1 MLRTKRTDNVLSK
14 RQSSN
19 RMTSTDYCLN
29 VERKNRKL
37 EVALVANDSNH
48 AQAQASDIARALQA
62 DTFSLSYKSAPES
75 SLATLFKRLATSDFE
90 HGQCE
95 EWAGSYCN
103 GSPVV
108 YALGHK
114 YYVRPLILDY
124 LEINKD
130 GCVKPSCGN
139 RVCVNPY
146 HNSYKKMK
154 GSKLGDADTNLVLAF
169 SSQGVPVR
177 EIAKALKVHRSTIYR
192 TLNREH
198 LHARAA
204 DH

>member
-1 MLRTKRTDNVLSK
+1 MTFTSYCLQLEKRSK
-14 RQSSN
+14 R
-19 RMTSTDYCLN
+19 
-29 VERKNRKL
+29 L
-37 EVALVANDSNH
+37 ELGIKANDSNH
-48 AQAQASDIARALQA
+48 AQAQASDISRALQA
-62 DTFSLSYKSAPES
+62 DTFSLSYKAVQS
-75 SLATLFKRLATSDFE
+75 SPLAELFRRLAESDFTHAVCDKWE
-90 HGQCE
+90 
-95 EWAGSYCN
+95 GSFCN

-108 YALGHK
+108 YALGSK

-130 GCVKPSCGN
+130 GCVKPSCGIQT
-139 RVCVNPY
+139 CINPY

-154 GSKLGDADTNLVLAF
+154 ASKLGDADTNLVLAF

-198 LHARAA
+198 FHAGPA
-204 DH
+204 HH